1 MNFTMTETLSQA
13 NDVLTVSLALTADA
27 KDVWGDAN
35 TPVNLPA
42 TTTTTLAVTANP
54 TTVVSYFVLATVGC
68 TLTTANSTG
77 SPDVITMV
85 ANQPLVWHNKM
96 QLAKHFTNT
105 NPWTSWAFNNSGTVA
120 GTVRIMIARTGTP

>member
-1 MNFTMTETLSQA
+1 VIFTMTETLSQA
-13 NDVLTVSLALTADA
+13 NDVLTTSLTLTADA
-27 KDVWGDAN
+27 KDVWGDSN

-42 TTTTTLAVTANP
+42 STTTTLGVTSNP
-54 TTVVSYFVLATVGC
+54 TTVVAYYVLATVGC

-77 SPDVITMV
+77 APDIITLT

-96 QLAKHFTNT
+96 QLAKHFANN
-105 NPWTSWAFNNSGTVA
+105 NPWTSWAFNNAGTVA